1 MDRDGGVDGDDG
13 DCSKDSGD
21 ADDGAIV
28 IVVMVMM
35 KAPNTHW
42 LPVQFQGERPN
53 IHSHLQ
59 SLAQRCWHQFPFTNE
74 QSKAVGGHLAQNRI
88 SSNSRA
94 RA

>member
-1 MDRDGGVDGDDG
+1 MVVLMVMMVTVV
-13 DCSKDSGD
+13 KT
-21 ADDGAIV
+21 AVMQMMVPIV

-35 KAPNTHW
+35 KATHTHW

-53 IHSHLQ
+53 THSHLQ